1 MHYYV
6 FLYYETDLRI
16 VIAKEFLQKKR
27 GRIGNFQV
35 SKLLRPHVTISRQ
48 SRRLR
53 EHRISKQHL
62 RKTINLIVLWRE
74 QKCELHDLCTLQSYQ
89 PTNHKKKWL
98 SSLAATD
105 LLYPPKGFN
114 TSIKPSDYF
123 NHMMK

>member
-48 SRRLR
+48 SRRLLV
-53 EHRISKQHL
+53 HSISNQLL
-62 RKTINLIVLWRE
+62 RKIILIVLWRE

-98 SSLAATD
+98 SSLAATY
-105 LLYPPKGFN
+105 LLYLPKGF
-114 TSIKPSDYF
+114 
-123 NHMMK
+123 